1 MLEILSRLIPHAV
14 NYCTIQLKQIA
25 HRWQHEHGE
34 LTNAPEFCELYSQH
48 SHTLLRQC
56 HGALKHVLEHS
67 TNAPDRSMRHSHT
80 PAALMHA
87 WSTPARP

>member
-1 MLEILSRLIPHAV
+1 MLEILSRLIPHAA
-14 NYCTIQLKQIA
+14 NYCMIQLKQIA

-67 TNAPDRSMRHSHT
+67 RQHSYT
-80 PAALMHA
+80 FLTVA
-87 WSTPARP
+87 WSTYRRS